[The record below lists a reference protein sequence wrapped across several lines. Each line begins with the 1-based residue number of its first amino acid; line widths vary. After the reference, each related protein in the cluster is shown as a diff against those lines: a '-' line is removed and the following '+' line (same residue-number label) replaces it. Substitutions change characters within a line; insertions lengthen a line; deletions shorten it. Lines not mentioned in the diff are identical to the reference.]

1 MEIQKYIKIGDISIE
16 TIRKLLNLFKEKITN
31 EKKTKYDTKN
41 IPNLDL
47 QTFIIKIRN
56 YCRIHNWNIVMG
68 FMLIEKLLVNNPEIS
83 LNTNNIHRLLL
94 VAMMVQNK
102 YSEDIHYNNIHWAKV
117 LDLPI
122 KKMNRLEL
130 NFLCDINF
138 DLNVSFPDILI
149 FLIEKSLF
157 INNSICNVI
166 REKLDDE
173 DKEYKLNEFFSDIKN
188 IPKEEYK
195 YDPTNWH
202 DYLKYYFKHNILIV
216 VSSPTSNSLSPLFPF
231 SIR

>member
-16 TIRKLLNLFKEKITN
+16 TIRKLLNLFKEKITK

-41 IPNLDL
+41 IPNLYL

-56 YCRIHNWNIVMG
+56 YCRIHNWNNNNG
-68 FMLIEKLLVNNPEIS
+68 FYVNKKLLVSNPDIS

-102 YSEDIHYNNIHWAKV
+102 YSGNIHYNNIHAKREFT
-117 LDLPI
+117 I
-122 KKMNRLEL
+122 KMNRLEL
-130 NFLCDINF
+130 NFYDTNF

-157 INNSICNVI
+157 INNSICVI

-188 IPKEEYK
+188 IPKEYNMT
-195 YDPTNWH
+195 P
-202 DYLKYYFKHNILIV
+202 LIGILFKILFK
-216 VSSPTSNSLSPLFPF
+216 T
-231 SIR
+231 

>member
-1 MEIQKYIKIGDISIE
+1 MISTPLPSSYYTNIFFHF
-16 TIRKLLNLFKEKITN
+16 NLCF
-31 EKKTKYDTKN
+31 
-41 IPNLDL
+41 
-47 QTFIIKIRN
+47 
-56 YCRIHNWNIVMG
+56 
-68 FMLIEKLLVNNPEIS
+68 
-83 LNTNNIHRLLL
+83 
-94 VAMMVQNK
+94 
-102 YSEDIHYNNIHWAKV
+102 
-117 LDLPI
+117 
-122 KKMNRLEL
+122 
-130 NFLCDINF
+130 
-138 DLNVSFPDILI
+138 
-149 FLIEKSLF
+149 LF